1 MEQLKK
7 VSILFNQKG
16 FFRDPPSRLGVDEQQ
31 RRRWQLQ
38 KQVGATKP
46 KGVGV
51 VAERMGELPSGY
63 D

>member
-16 FFRDPPSRLGVDEQQ
+16 FFRDPPRLGVDEQQ

-38 KQVGATKP
+38 NQVGATKL